1 MGYIL
6 KLILFIIVFSWIIRI
21 VRRLIFTFLY
31 KKNFNQQQQRQQNR
45 YNNPPEQ
52 ERKVP
57 ETQEERILDLQRKKF
72 ESTDVEDVDF
82 EEIK

>member
-6 KLILFIIVFSWIIRI
+6 RLILFFIVFSWIIKI
-21 VRRLIFTFLY
+21 ARRLILAFLY
-31 KKNFNQQQQRQQNR
+31 KKNFNRQQQNR
-45 YNNPPEQ
+45 YNNTPQQ